1 MNPNDSAQQ
10 ALRKARI
17 DARLD
22 PEEQWVSQVPVIEG
36 GGARYEVGGRVTVLA
51 AGGIALVHEMSRS
64 IGLAESIDS
73 HVHVFK
79 RHFPYHESDHVLNL
93 AYNVM
98 SGGTCIEDIERLR
111 NDEAYLDALGAS
123 RIPDPT
129 TAGDFLRRFDE
140 KKIRALIDALCETQR
155 RVWKRLPR
163 AERRLALID
172 VDGTIAPTDAECK
185 EGMDIS
191 YKGEWGYAPLLV
203 SLANTGEVLFIANRP
218 GNSASHKGAVEYM
231 DAAVAHVRAGGFRQA
246 RLRGDTDFSLTTNF
260 DRWTADGVEFVFG
273 IDANPSFVERATGL
287 PESAWKRLKRR
298 AKRPVADEPRA
309 RPENVK
315 RRIIEERGYTHLE
328 TEHEDWTELAYQPVK
343 AEGTYRMIVVRK
355 TIRVVKGQLRLQD
368 EIRYFFYV
376 SNVKRKELSAV
387 EVIYQANDRCQQEN
401 LIEQMKN
408 GVRAFRMPSDG
419 LVSNWAFAVIS
430 SLAWN
435 LKAWLSILHPKRL
448 ARHEIRRM
456 EFRRFVN
463 TVMWVPCQIVRAAR
477 GLRLRISTYTPWAAA
492 LVDGLDHFRRTSYAT

>member
-1 MNPNDSAQQ
+1 VNTKDSVEQ
-10 ALRKARI
+10 ARRKGRI
-17 DARLD
+17 DGRLD
-22 PEEQWVSQVPVIEG
+22 PARQWESAAPVIEG

-51 AGGIALVHEMSRS
+51 VGGIALVHEMVGS
-64 IGLAESIDS
+64 IGLAASIDT

-98 SGGTCIEDIERLR
+98 SGGTCMEDIERLR
-111 NDEAYLDALGAS
+111 NDEAYLDALGAT

-129 TAGDFLRRFDE
+129 TAGDFLRRFDA
-140 KKIRALIDALCETQR
+140 KTIRALIDALCETQR
-155 RVWKRLPR
+155 RAWERLPR
-163 AERRLALID
+163 DERRLALID
-172 VDGTIAPTDAECK
+172 ADGTIAATDAECK

-191 YKGEWGYAPLLV
+191 YKGDWGYAPLLV

-218 GNSASHKGAVEYM
+218 GNVASHQGAVEYM
-231 DAAVAHVRAGGFRQA
+231 DAAVAHVLAGGFRKA
-246 RLRGDTDFSLTTNF
+246 RLRGDTDFSLTKNF

-273 IDANPSFVERATGL
+273 IDANPSFVARATGL
-287 PESAWKRLKRR
+287 PEAAWKRLNRR
-298 AKRPVADEPRA
+298 SKRPAADEPRT

-328 TEHEDWTELAYQPVK
+328 TEHEDWTELDYQPVK

-376 SNVKRKELSAV
+376 TNVKRKDLSAV
-387 EVIYQANDRCQQEN
+387 DVIYQANDRCQQEN
-401 LIEQMKN
+401 LIEQLKN
-408 GVRAFRMPSDG
+408 GVHAFRLPSDG
-419 LVSNWAFAVIS
+419 LVSNWAFAVIA

-435 LKAWLSILHPKRL
+435 LKAWLSILHPKPP
-448 ARHEIRRM
+448 ARRELRRM

-477 GLRLRISTYTPWAAA
+477 GLRLRIAMYTPWAAA
-492 LVDGLDHFRRTSYAT
+492 LVDGLDHFRRTSYVT